1 MLYIQGRSY
10 ALYLSLQISFSIMS
24 SRSIHVVTN
33 GRICTQLSQ
42 MTGCAHT
49 HNFLYSS
56 AEGQLGC
63 FHDLAIENNTVMNMR
78 LQITFSFLLRYLF
91 ILDIL
96 RSETDGSYS
105 NYIFNCL
112 RKFHTVPVCIPAN
125 RLHPLQHFLSLD
137 FLITASLSG
146 VR

>member
-1 MLYIQGRSY
+1 VEVKLTRVQFQIINST
-10 ALYLSLQISFSIMS
+10 LQIFVEKDLLQVILDFMS
-24 SRSIHVVTN
+24 TDK
-33 GRICTQLSQ
+33 LS
-42 MTGCAHT
+42 
-49 HNFLYSS
+49 
-56 AEGQLGC
+56 EGHLGC
-63 FHDLAIENNTVMNMR
+63 FHGLATANNAVMNMR

-96 RSETDGSYS
+96 RSETDGSYR

-137 FLITASLSG
+137 FLITATLSG